1 MEDTPTKNCARC
13 GQPVN
18 RAKDSWNQVGDQITH
33 AVCPTS
39 EAMKALPQVEAGGR
53 TPQVEAGSR
62 TPQVEAVPAGNLAD
76 IGVRSLVFLT
86 IEETAKLLRVSAST
100 IRRYIRNGSLPAKRL
115 KGGQTVL
122 IDERDV
128 LGLLED
134 ARGDV

>member
-1 MEDTPTKNCARC
+1 MA
-13 GQPVN
+13 QP
-18 RAKDSWNQVGDQITH
+18 S
-33 AVCPTS
+33 AVF
-39 EAMKALPQVEAGGR
+39 
-53 TPQVEAGSR
+53 SR
-62 TPQVEAVPAGNLAD
+62 LSLAP
-76 IGVRSLVFLT
+76 RSAVFLT
-86 IEETAKLLRVSAST
+86 IEETAKLLRVSVST

>member
-18 RAKDSWNQVGDQITH
+18 RAKDSWNQVGGQVVH

-39 EAMKALPQVEAGGR
+39 EAMKALPVVDAASV
-53 TPQVEAGSR
+53 TP
-62 TPQVEAVPAGNLAD
+62 TGNLAD